1 MKTKNLFFAKQNNI
15 FLSDILKILGKKPI
29 KKDYKINDISDL
41 NTAKSN
47 DISFFNSMRYINDL
61 KKTKAKHIIINRKYE
76 NNLSKISNLI
86 IVDNVLKSISLITK
100 LFYPTSLDDAIDF
113 DVTSPKKKTISKS
126 AFWKKYIIRKKN

>member
-1 MKTKNLFFAKQNNI
+1 MKTKNFFFAKQNNI
-15 FLSDILKILGKKPI
+15 FLSDILKILGKKPMQ
-29 KKDYKINDISDL
+29 KNYKINDISDL

-61 KKTKAKHIIINRKYE
+61 KKTKAKYIIINRKYE

-86 IVDNVLKSISLITK
+86 TVDNVLKSISLITK

-126 AFWKKYIIRKKN
+126 IIWKKRIIGQKN